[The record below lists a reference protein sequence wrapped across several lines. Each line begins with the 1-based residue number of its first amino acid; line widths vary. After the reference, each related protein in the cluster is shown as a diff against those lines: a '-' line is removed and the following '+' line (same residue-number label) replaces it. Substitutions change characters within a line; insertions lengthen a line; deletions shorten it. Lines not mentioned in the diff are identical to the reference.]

1 VSNPAG
7 RRTFTDSDCQLLEIF
22 AVRLASAVGKIEKFT
37 ESSVVYERIRDTY
50 SAMLEAMRFVDARD
64 SKYVTEIVTSVA
76 AKLGLDEST
85 RAALPY
91 LLAVYDLGLSRIGNH
106 ILKKPSELS
115 REDREKIEGHP
126 VVGDELLRSIESDS
140 KVREIVLYH
149 HENYDGT
156 GYPGR
161 LRGRAIPLG
170 ARIIRV
176 ADSLR
181 ALISERPYQRKYNM
195 EEAIEILKHRSG
207 TFFDPEVV
215 SAFVEAMSEVGAE
228 SGPRPL
234 EEALEVLPARGREAA

>member
-1 VSNPAG
+1 
-7 RRTFTDSDCQLLEIF
+7 
-22 AVRLASAVGKIEKFT
+22 
-37 ESSVVYERIRDTY
+37 
-50 SAMLEAMRFVDARD
+50 M
-64 SKYVTEIVTSVA
+64 
-76 AKLGLDEST
+76 
-85 RAALPY
+85 
-91 LLAVYDLGLSRIGNH
+91 
-106 ILKKPSELS
+106 
-115 REDREKIEGHP
+115 
-126 VVGDELLRSIESDS
+126 
-140 KVREIVLYH
+140 REIVLYH

-161 LRGRAIPLG
+161 LKGRAIPLG

-181 ALISERPYQRKYNM
+181 ALISERPYQRKYTM

-234 EEALEVLPARGREAA
+234 EEALEASPARGLEAA